1 MQIFITYVPPFSCS
15 SEHPSQK
22 REGCNFT
29 WAAAQGFICSCRKAT
44 WATVWRAIIITQRKF
59 YLLTLL
65 LVVLKSWKISQV
77 SFQGLDSL
85 LPLPVLFRFLLAFL
99 FKIINVFVSS
109 LYLQGWLN
117 MRLVYIISCP
127 FFSHLYTHSLICLFS
142 TQHQNATSPR
152 QYFCSFS

>member
-1 MQIFITYVPPFSCS
+1 M
-15 SEHPSQK
+15 
-22 REGCNFT
+22 
-29 WAAAQGFICSCRKAT
+29 
-44 WATVWRAIIITQRKF
+44 F

-85 LPLPVLFRFLLAFL
+85 LPLSVLFRFLLAFL

-109 LYLQGWLN
+109 LYLQGWLY

-127 FFSHLYTHSLICLFS
+127 FFSHLYAHSLICLFS
-142 TQHQNATSPR
+142 TQHQNARPP
-152 QYFCSFS
+152 YFSSISAHLANDRLLLYLKVLKYL